1 MANYPPL
8 YEFALVTDIN
18 SRLQNLA
25 DMAQP
30 ENWDYRYM
38 PSNRPLPI
46 LFNYIHY
53 TFARLKEENKVVIT
67 PNKAAFNTGL
77 VTENQEEIHAV
88 FTLNKN
94 PPPQWYL
101 RGFFKAS
108 DPELM
113 ELSALPELAN
123 YFTEPTDLLYDIRLP
138 LRIDLD
144 HIVDEN
150 LDRFPRE
157 FIDSHMRRTI
167 LLGAIEDTKQRI
179 KRNYKTAV
187 PQFYQGNIQLLLP
200 LCLTS
205 QSHADLAMV
214 VYRQR
219 NPQGDVYR
227 ASTCL
232 TLDMAYSNARL
243 LARPSSDWLE
253 M

>member
-1 MANYPPL
+1 MPNLPL
-8 YEFALVTDIN
+8 YEFALVTEMN
-18 SRLQNLA
+18 NRLQSLA
-25 DMAQP
+25 EMAQP
-30 ENWDYRYM
+30 ENWNYRYATS
-38 PSNRPLPI
+38 PRPLPI

-53 TFARLKEENKVVIT
+53 TFARVKEEDKVIT
-67 PNKAAFNTGL
+67 TPQKAAFNTGL

-94 PPPQWYL
+94 PPPEWYL
-101 RGFFKAS
+101 RGFFRAS

-113 ELSALPELAN
+113 DFPALPELAN
-123 YFTEPTDLLYDIRLP
+123 YYSDPADLLYDNRVP
-138 LRIDLD
+138 LRVDVD

-150 LDRFPRE
+150 MDRFPKT
-157 FIDSHMRRTI
+157 FIDSYMRRTI

-179 KRNYKTAV
+179 KRNYKTSV
-187 PQFYQGNIQLLLP
+187 PQYYQGNIQLLLP
-200 LCLTS
+200 LSLTN
-205 QSHADLAMV
+205 QARADLALV

-243 LARPSSDWLE
+243 LARPNL
-253 M
+253 